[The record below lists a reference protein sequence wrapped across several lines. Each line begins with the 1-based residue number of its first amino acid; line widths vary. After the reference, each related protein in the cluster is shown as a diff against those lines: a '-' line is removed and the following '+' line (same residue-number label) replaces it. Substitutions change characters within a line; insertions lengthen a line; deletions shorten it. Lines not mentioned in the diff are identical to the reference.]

1 LSLKKNTLWNLFGS
15 IAPVAI
21 GALTV
26 PYLIKNIGLEAFGI
40 LTLVWAMI
48 GYFSLF
54 DFGLG
59 RVLTL
64 QIAAFRGSGAHDQLP
79 SLIKTG
85 LLITIVTGIIGGAL
99 LAMLSGQLGRV
110 WLNVSQA
117 MQPIA
122 VQSLI
127 IAAIGIPLATLT
139 AGLRGVLE
147 ADERFGV
154 INQHKLILGFAN
166 FGLPAL
172 SVYIFGPR
180 LDLIVLSLVIARL
193 VVLFAHF
200 SLVNR
205 VHTTCL
211 RARILNRTDA
221 FRLVKSG
228 SFMTVSNIVSPL
240 MVVSDRFFISN
251 VLGAGMVAFYTVPF
265 EVLFRM
271 LMLPAAFTTSLF
283 PRLAALNAA
292 DDLECSRLYKKG
304 VYLVGSIMLPVCFIA
319 ACGSYWF
326 LKFWISVEF
335 AEKSWLIASTLS
347 LGVFFNS
354 VAQVPF
360 AALHAAGR
368 VRATAILHSVE
379 FIIYIPLMFVALRLF
394 GVVGAACMWTIRAG
408 CDLAALYLCARN
420 LVRSKAEGFQHG

>member
-1 LSLKKNTLWNLFGS
+1 MSLKNNTLWNLFGS

-21 GALTV
+21 GAVTV

-110 WLNVSQA
+110 WLNVSQT

-127 IAAIGIPLATLT
+127 IAAIGIPLTTLT

-154 INQHKLILGFAN
+154 INQLKLILGFAN

-193 VVLFAHF
+193 GVLFAHF
-200 SLVNR
+200 S
-205 VHTTCL
+205 
-211 RARILNRTDA
+211 
-221 FRLVKSG
+221 
-228 SFMTVSNIVSPL
+228 SNYFSW
-240 MVVSDRFFISN
+240 
-251 VLGAGMVAFYTVPF
+251 T
-265 EVLFRM
+265 
-271 LMLPAAFTTSLF
+271 
-283 PRLAALNAA
+283 
-292 DDLECSRLYKKG
+292 
-304 VYLVGSIMLPVCFIA
+304 
-319 ACGSYWF
+319 
-326 LKFWISVEF
+326 EF
-335 AEKSWLIASTLS
+335 
-347 LGVFFNS
+347 
-354 VAQVPF
+354 
-360 AALHAAGR
+360 
-368 VRATAILHSVE
+368 
-379 FIIYIPLMFVALRLF
+379 
-394 GVVGAACMWTIRAG
+394 
-408 CDLAALYLCARN
+408 
-420 LVRSKAEGFQHG
+420 